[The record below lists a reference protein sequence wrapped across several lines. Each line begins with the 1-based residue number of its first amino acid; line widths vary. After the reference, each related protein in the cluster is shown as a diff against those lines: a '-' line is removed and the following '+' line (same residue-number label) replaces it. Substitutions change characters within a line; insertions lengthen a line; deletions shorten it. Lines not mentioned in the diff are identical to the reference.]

1 VGISISKMFFRLPL
15 LPFRGLIISCICLLS
30 VAFPLAGPS
39 HALRGLSVGAQV
51 PDLPFTGISG
61 EGGKLSSF
69 LGEKGAIVIFWAT
82 WSSRSP
88 EILVFAEQK
97 LRRYEKLGLKI
108 LAVNVD
114 HQAMGSEEIALV
126 KAKAGELEI
135 TYPVVLDEGLTGYN
149 EIGIIS
155 TPTTLIID
163 NTLKLVD
170 AYPGF
175 PSAARDDI
183 PDRIDAF
190 LGIVK
195 EIVKEK
201 RAEKTQYL
209 LEHTPKNRALYYYNL
224 GKLLFLIARSP
235 SGGLKAVPETAIEH
249 LDEAIRRDPDY
260 FRPYL
265 LKAIIFDM
273 AKAGQRRDAVL
284 QELRKKDVQEVYER
298 RILGYGY
305 LYLGEDSLA
314 EESFSLLAAQV
325 PDDPGV
331 LFGQAVLAARKGEGQ
346 KARRAL
352 DAISRNPRAGEEL
365 GFDPVELFTPDGRIK
380 TGTQGTLRSALER
393 LLEIVKEGLGG
404 IRPDAPVRP
413 ADEQPR

>member
-1 VGISISKMFFRLPL
+1 MV
-15 LPFRGLIISCICLLS
+15 SCSCLLA
-30 VAFPLAGPS
+30 VAFPLAEPS
-39 HALRGLSVGAQV
+39 HALRGLSVGAKV

-69 LGEKGAIVIFWAT
+69 LGEKGAIIIFWAT

-88 EILVFAEQK
+88 EILAFAEQK
-97 LRRYEKLGLKI
+97 LRGYEKHGMKI

-114 HQAMGSEEIALV
+114 HQAMGPEGIALV
-126 KAKAGELEI
+126 KAKARELEI

-170 AYPGF
+170 VYPGF
-175 PSAARDDI
+175 PSVARNDI

-195 EIVKEK
+195 EK
-201 RAEKTQYL
+201 RPEKTQYL

-224 GKLLFLIARSP
+224 GKRLFLIARSP
-235 SGGLKAVPETAIEH
+235 SGGLKAVPETAIER

-273 AKAGQRRDAVL
+273 AKAGQRKDAVL
-284 QELRKKDVQEVYER
+284 QELRKKDVREVYER
-298 RILGYGY
+298 RTLGYGY

-365 GFDPVELFTPDGRIK
+365 GFDPVELFTPDGSIK